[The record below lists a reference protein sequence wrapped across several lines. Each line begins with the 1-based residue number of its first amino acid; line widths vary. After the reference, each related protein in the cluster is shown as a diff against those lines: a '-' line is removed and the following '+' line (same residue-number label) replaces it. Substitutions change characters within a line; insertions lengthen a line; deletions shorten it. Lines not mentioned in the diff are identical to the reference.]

1 MAIATLIRTPSV
13 VGRFALTLNRTPPLS
28 VAYLAGSL
36 TAAGH
41 DAQVIDGVGEAIGA
55 LHPSYRS
62 DIDINGLAVDNI
74 VIAYGRKPAGR
85 HLVPVLARMALVR
98 P

>member
-41 DAQVIDGVGEAIGA
+41 AVQVIDGVGEAIGA
-55 LHPSYRS
+55 MHPGYRP
-62 DIDINGLAVDNI
+62 DIVINGLSVAEI
-74 VIAYGRKPAGR
+74 VERIRPDTDFAGISCLFS
-85 HLVPVLARMALVR
+85 HEWPVIR
-98 P
+98 